1 MRFIAAVF
9 EARIKLVVGRTMKN
23 IDWYLRPVFFIAV
36 MAFSQVVL
44 AGPSYKINPGDLL
57 RVNVWNEE
65 NLNRELVVSP
75 DGYISFPLAGS
86 FKVGGQ
92 TVEVAEEVLSEALG
106 EYLKDIPA
114 VTISI
119 QQLLGNKIYLL
130 GKVSRPGQYL
140 INGPTDIMQALAMG
154 GGLNTFAAEN
164 KIVVLRRIKTGE
176 QISIPFEYADVK
188 NGENLNTN
196 IILQSGDVIVV
207 P

>member
-23 IDWYLRPVFFIAV
+23 IDWYLRPVFFIAA

-65 NLNRELVVSP
+65 TLNRELVVSP